1 MLFSL
6 QCLSFYQVG
15 LAPFDPITTFSDKQ
29 CQFERWNTDTRWEP
43 QIIFHKDFASPGM
56 LSFQTIMPAGA
67 GYTKDDEVKNIP
79 GFFLVPDNGHAIF
92 KGSFFCLHVEH
103 VDAHTL
109 LCFLPLLQ
117 HFSTITGYIRF
128 WNDR

>member
-6 QCLSFYQVG
+6 HCLSFYQVG

-92 KGSFFCLHVEH
+92 KGSFSLFSCRTCGCS
-103 VDAHTL
+103 HTTM
-109 LCFLPLLQ
+109 FPPFATTFQ
-117 HFSTITGYIRF
+117 HNHWLYQVLE
-128 WNDR
+128 